1 MKRITTAV
9 FAILLLAS
17 IANAQHGGG
26 GMGMGPGGPGEGFG
40 GGQVI
45 VGSDGTVYLTRTTI
59 DTGTRT
65 STTQLI
71 AVRSNGT
78 TAWTVTLSNAGR
90 LLLAGSNL
98 ISVNEAR
105 NSDGT
110 FGSTVTALASATGA
124 TAWTQTVSGRITEL
138 EAFSGGIYAVV
149 ITPATT
155 TGGTAMRSLVA
166 ISNSGAVLWTVN
178 V

>member
-1 MKRITTAV
+1 MKKITTAV
-9 FAILLLAS
+9 FAVLLLAS

-26 GMGMGPGGPGEGFG
+26 MGMGPGGPGDGFGG

-71 AVRSNGT
+71 AVKSNGT
-78 TAWTVTLSNAGR
+78 TAWSVTLSNAGR

-110 FGSTVTALASATGA
+110 LASTVTALATATGA

-138 EAFSGGIYAVV
+138 EPFSGGIYAVV
-149 ITPATT
+149 VTPATS
-155 TGGTAMRSLVA
+155 TGGTATRSLVA
-166 ISNSGAVLWTVN
+166 ISNGGTVLWTVN